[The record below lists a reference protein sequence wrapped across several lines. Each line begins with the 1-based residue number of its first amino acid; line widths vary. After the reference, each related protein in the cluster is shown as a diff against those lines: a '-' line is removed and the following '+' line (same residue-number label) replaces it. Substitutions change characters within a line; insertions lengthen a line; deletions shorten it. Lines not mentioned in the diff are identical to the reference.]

1 MLSLVVTVFLAAPLP
16 TVMSFTSDGTCSDE
30 RTIRDAITVRLGRD
44 PFRDGTPG
52 PRFLASIT
60 KQSSGWQSSLSV
72 DGGTPRK
79 RTSTD
84 CRELAQSLALAIA
97 LVLEPV
103 SPPKPAPP
111 PEPVPE
117 PEPEPVVFDASA
129 AVFGSG
135 GLSPTLTAGV
145 GLAAGLRADH
155 FVLDVEA
162 RFDVPSATALGG
174 VTFRSFPLLLS
185 IAPGMAAGR
194 FRLSAPI
201 SVGGLFVTGATAGNS
216 LLVLGGLHGAVVIEV
231 GNHWFFEPFLRAQA
245 SFVRVTVLSG
255 ATPVWSTWPVTA
267 LVGIAMRHEFL

>member
-1 MLSLVVTVFLAAPLP
+1 MFSLVVTALLAAPLP

-30 RTIRDAITVRLGRD
+30 RAIRDAITVRLGRD

-60 KQSSGWQSSLSV
+60 KQSAGWQSSLSV

-103 SPPKPAPP
+103 SPPKPQPVVEP
-111 PEPVPE
+111 EPEPVPE
-117 PEPEPVVFDASA
+117 PVIVHAGA

-135 GLSPTLTAGV
+135 GLSPTLTAGL
-145 GLAAGLRADH
+145 GLVAGLRAER
-155 FVLDVEA
+155 FVLDVEG
-162 RFDVPSATALGG
+162 RFDVPSATNLGS
-174 VTFRSFPLLLS
+174 VTFRSFPLVLT

-194 FRLSAPI
+194 FRLSAPL
-201 SVGGLFVTGATAGNS
+201 SVGGLFVTGSSSGNS
-216 LLVLGGLHGAVVIEV
+216 LLVLGGLHAAVVIDL
-231 GNHWFFEPFLRAQA
+231 GNHWFFEPFVRAQA

-255 ATPVWSTWPVTA
+255 STPVWTTWPVTA

>member
-1 MLSLVVTVFLAAPLP
+1 MLSLVVTVLLAAPLP

-79 RTSTD
+79 RSSTD

-103 SPPKPAPP
+103 SPPKP
-111 PEPVPE
+111 VVVVE
-117 PEPEPVVFDASA
+117 PEPEPAPEPVIFNASA

-135 GLSPTLTAGV
+135 GLSPTLTAGL

-155 FVLDVEA
+155 FVLEVEA
-162 RFDVPSATALGG
+162 RFDVPSATALGQ

-185 IAPGMAAGR
+185 VAPGMAAGR

-201 SVGGLFVTGATAGNS
+201 SVGGLFVTGASSGNS
-216 LLVLGGLHGAVVIEV
+216 LLVLGGLHAAVVIELS
-231 GNHWFFEPFLRAQA
+231 NHWYFEPFLRAQA
-245 SFVRVTVLSG
+245 SFIRVTVLSG
-255 ATPVWSTWPVTA
+255 SAPVWTTWPVTA

>member
-1 MLSLVVTVFLAAPLP
+1 MVSLVVTALLAAPLP

-52 PRFLASIT
+52 PRFIASIT
-60 KQSSGWQSSLSV
+60 KLSSGWQSSLSV
-72 DGGTPRK
+72 DGATPRK

-103 SPPKPAPP
+103 SPPKPAPE
-111 PEPVPE
+111 PEPVVD
-117 PEPEPVVFDASA
+117 PEPEPVVFEASG

-145 GLAAGLRADH
+145 GLGGGLRAER
-155 FVLDVEA
+155 FVLEVEA
-162 RFDVPSATALGG
+162 RFDVPSATALGS

-185 IAPGMAAGR
+185 VAPGFAVGR
-194 FRLSAPI
+194 LRLSAPL
-201 SVGGLFVTGATAGNS
+201 SVGGLFVTGASSGNS
-216 LLVLGGLHGAVVIEV
+216 LLVLGGLQAAVVIDV

-245 SFVRVTVLSG
+245 SFIRVTVLSG
-255 ATPVWSTWPVTA
+255 TAPVWATWPVTA
-267 LVGIAMRHEFL
+267 LAGIAMRHEFL

>member
-1 MLSLVVTVFLAAPLP
+1 MLFLVVTALLAAPLP
-16 TVMSFTSDGTCSDE
+16 TVMSFSSDGTCGDE

-52 PRFLASIT
+52 PRFIASIT
-60 KQSSGWQSSLSV
+60 RQSGGWQSSLSV

-103 SPPKPAPP
+103 TPPRPVPV
-111 PEPVPE
+111 PEPAPE

-129 AVFGSG
+129 ALFGSG
-135 GLSPTLTAGV
+135 GLSPTLTAGLA
-145 GLAAGLRADH
+145 LAAGLRADR

-162 RFDVPSATALGG
+162 RFDVPSATTLGT

-185 IAPGMAAGR
+185 ISPGLAAGR
-194 FRLSAPI
+194 FRLSAPL
-201 SVGGLFVTGATAGNS
+201 SVGGLFVNGASSGNS
-216 LLVLGGLHGAVVIEV
+216 VLLLAGLHAAVVIDV

-255 ATPVWSTWPVTA
+255 AAPVWTTWPVTA
-267 LVGIAMRHEFL
+267 VAGIAMRHEFL

>member
-1 MLSLVVTVFLAAPLP
+1 MLPLVVSVLLAAPLP

-52 PRFLASIT
+52 PRFIASIT
-60 KQSSGWQSSLSV
+60 RQSPGWQSSLSV

-103 SPPKPAPP
+103 SPPKPPP
-111 PEPVPE
+111 APEPVLE
-117 PEPEPVVFDASA
+117 PEPEPVVFAASA

-135 GLSPTLTAGV
+135 GLSPAITAGV
-145 GLAAGLRADH
+145 GLAAGLRADR

-162 RFDVPSATALGG
+162 RFDVPSATTLGS

-185 IAPGMAAGR
+185 IAPGVAAGR
-194 FRLSAPI
+194 FRLSAPL
-201 SVGGLFVTGATAGNS
+201 SVGGLFVTGASSGNS
-216 LLVLGGLHGAVVIEV
+216 LLVLGGLHAAVVIDV

-245 SFVRVTVLSG
+245 SFIRVTVLSG
-255 ATPVWSTWPVTA
+255 TAPVWTTWPVTA
-267 LVGIAMRHEFL
+267 LAGIAMRHEFL